1 MSFKTSK
8 ISYLS
13 FTFKLNEKKV
23 PLKKIWFGDRGLQKN
38 VLLEGGCKMYEGVL
52 EMFQERESL
61 TKKGWRKFKGRGCK
75 PT

>member
-23 PLKKIWFGDRGLQKN
+23 PLKKYGLETGGYKKTFYWRAVAKCMRGCWK
-38 VLLEGGCKMYEGVL
+38 C
-52 EMFQERESL
+52 S
-61 TKKGWRKFKGRGCK
+61 KKGRA
-75 PT
+75 